1 MDLWKYDNAF
11 DEILELLQGI
21 DTSMAKENYDEANER
36 LNYLWDFVSDAS
48 DEADKEAWR
57 KYVDAA

>member
-1 MDLWKYDNAF
+1 MKPIL

-21 DTSMAKENYDEANER
+21 DTSMDKEDYDEVKER